1 MALRGLLFM
10 VILEK
15 VFGVVNVNTTF
26 ANNNESYWKNFGFE
40 KSLNIVM
47 STIHSQLQKLNK

>member
-47 STIHSQLQKLNK
+47 